1 MANVQR
7 SINTRE
13 YMKNINTGVLSKI
26 AGGIVL
32 LAIILIISPFG
43 TIPAGERGIR
53 LRFGA
58 PTGEVINEGLYFKI
72 PVIERVQTMSVR
84 VQKEE
89 TEAAAASRDL
99 QTVNSEIALNFRV
112 DPAKVI
118 AIYRELGINYTDNVI
133 TPAMQ
138 ESLKAITARYTA
150 EELITKRGQVAQDVT
165 EVLRERLQPRGIII
179 EQFSV
184 INFDFSKAFNDAIEA
199 KVSAEQNALAAQNK
213 LKQIEF
219 EAQQQVT
226 QAKGEAEAIT
236 VKSNALRSNPE
247 VLQLE
252 AIQKWDGKLPQYNSG
267 DLPFIAIK

>member
-1 MANVQR
+1 MNKT
-7 SINTRE
+7 SIPHIGKGAT
-13 YMKNINTGVLSKI
+13 VI
-26 AGGIVL
+26 AM
-32 LAIILIISPFG
+32 IILFFILSPFG
-43 TIPAGERGIR
+43 TINAGERGVR

-58 PTGEVINEGLYFKI
+58 PTGEVIEEGLYFKI
-72 PVIERVQTMSVR
+72 PLIEKVQTMSVR
-84 VQKEE
+84 VLKEE
-89 TEAAAASRDL
+89 TKATAASRDL
-99 QTVNSEIALNFRV
+99 QTVNTDIALNFRV
-112 DPAKVI
+112 DPGKVI
-118 AIYRELGINYTDNVI
+118 NIYRDLGVNYTDNVI

-184 INFDFSKAFNDAIEA
+184 VNFDFSKAFNDAIEA

>member
-1 MANVQR
+1 MN
-7 SINTRE
+7 
-13 YMKNINTGVLSKI
+13 KNIPGLASK
-26 AGGIVL
+26 
-32 LAIILIISPFG
+32 LAIFVVILVVIIIGSPFG
-43 TIPAGERGIR
+43 TIGAGERGIR

-58 PTGEVINEGLYFKI
+58 PTGEVLSEGLYFKI
-72 PVIERVQTMSVR
+72 PIIERVQRISVR
-84 VQKEE
+84 VQKEQ
-89 TEAAAASRDL
+89 TKAAAASRDL
-99 QTVNSEIALNFRV
+99 QTVNSDIALNFRL
-112 DPAKVI
+112 DPAKVVSV
-118 AIYRELGINYTDNVI
+118 YRELGVEYTDNVI

-150 EELITKRGQVAQDVT
+150 EQLITERGQVAQDVT
-165 EVLRERLQPRGIII
+165 NVLRERLQPRGIIV

-226 QAKGEAEAIT
+226 QAKGEAEAIS

-247 VLQLE
+247 ILQLE
-252 AIQKWDGKLPQYNSG
+252 AIQKWDGKMPQYNSG
-267 DLPFIAIK
+267 QLPFITVK

>member
-1 MANVQR
+1 
-7 SINTRE
+7 
-13 YMKNINTGVLSKI
+13 MKNVKPGLIGRLVAGVLLI
-26 AGGIVL
+26 A
-32 LAIILIISPFG
+32 AILIISPFG
-43 TIPAGERGIR
+43 TIAAGERGIR

-72 PVIERVQTMSVR
+72 PVIERVISMSVR

-89 TEAAAASRDL
+89 TKAAAASRDL

-118 AIYRELGINYTDNVI
+118 SIYRELGINYTDNVI

-138 ESLKAITARYTA
+138 ESLKATTAKYTA
-150 EELITKRGQVAQDVT
+150 EELITKRGQVAQDVA
-165 EVLRERLQPRGIII
+165 EVLRERLQSRGIIV

-184 INFDFSKAFNDAIEA
+184 VNFDFSKAFNDAIEA

-226 QAKGEAEAIT
+226 KARGEAEAIT

-267 DLPFIAIK
+267 ELPFIAIK